1 LLPDDFDNEGEN
13 NVTELQGSH
22 TIYVPDDLDLNED
35 FQRALNIMNS
45 SARCVF
51 VTGRAGTGKS
61 TLLTY
66 FVKNTLK
73 KVVVLASTGVAA
85 LRVRGQTIHSFFG
98 FPPRIVT
105 DEDIKTMRNRELYEA
120 LDTVII
126 DEVSMVRADLMDGI
140 DRFLRINRNERR
152 SPFGGVQVIFFGDL
166 FQLPPVI
173 SGDSEGQYLGFRY
186 ASPYFFDAHV
196 FSQVNIEV
204 IDLKKVYR
212 QKNRRFITMLNMIR
226 EGRADN
232 ALIAKINERH
242 APPSQSETNLVTL
255 TTTND
260 RALTINNAKLSGLP
274 HSECNFYGIPEGEYL
289 QGQKEFPADLVLRLK
304 KDAQVLF
311 VKNDMKKRWVNGDIG
326 TVVTVDHNMI
336 EVGIIRNDRVTVY
349 PVEKETWEVIR
360 YRFDNE
366 TGNIV
371 ADVVGTFTQYPL
383 KLAWAITIHK
393 SQGAT
398 FDKVH
403 IDLGRGAF
411 AHGQAYVALSRCR
424 SLKGITLERPLR
436 LSDIRV
442 DGRIVHFFNNALNH

>member
-1 LLPDDFDNEGEN
+1 MNE
-13 NVTELQGSH
+13 QRSH
-22 TIYVPDDLDLNED
+22 SIHVPDDLDVNED

-45 SARCVF
+45 NARCIF
-51 VTGRAGTGKS
+51 ITGRAGTGKS

-66 FVKNTLK
+66 FVQKTLK
-73 KVVVLASTGVAA
+73 KVVILASTGVAA

-105 DEDIKTMRNRELYEA
+105 GDDIKAMRNRELYEA

-126 DEVSMVRADLMDGI
+126 DEVSMVRADLIDGI
-140 DRFLRINRNERR
+140 DQFLRINRNERR
-152 SPFGGVQVIFFGDL
+152 SPFGDVQMIFFGDL

-173 SGDSEGQYLGFRY
+173 SGDSEGQYLSFRY

-196 FSQVNIEV
+196 FSQVNMDVVE
-204 IDLKKVYR
+204 LKKVYR
-212 QKNRRFITMLNMIR
+212 QKNHRFITILNTIR
-226 EGRADN
+226 EGHADHT
-232 ALIAKINERH
+232 LLTKINERH
-242 APPSQSETNLVTL
+242 GPPSQSEPNLVTL

-260 RALTINNAKLSGLP
+260 RALTINNAKLAELP
-274 HSECNFYGIPEGEYL
+274 HNEFNFYGVQEGEYL

-326 TVVTVDHNMI
+326 TVVTVDYNMI
-336 EVGIIRNDRVTVY
+336 EVGITRNGRVMVY
-349 PVEKETWEVIR
+349 PVERETWEIIR
-360 YRFDNE
+360 YRFDPE
-366 TGNIV
+366 TTNIV
-371 ADVVGTFTQYPL
+371 AEVVGTFTQYPL

-393 SQGAT
+393 SQGGT
-398 FDKVH
+398 FSNVH
-403 IDLGRGAF
+403 IDLGRGTF

-424 SLKGITLERPLR
+424 SLKGMTLERPFR

-442 DGRIVHFFNNALNH
+442 DGRIAGFLNTTKER

>member
-1 LLPDDFDNEGEN
+1 MT
-13 NVTELQGSH
+13 VSQRSH
-22 TIYVPDDLDLNED
+22 TIHVPYDLDLNED
-35 FQRALNIMNS
+35 FQRALTVMNGN
-45 SARCVF
+45 ARCVF
-51 VTGRAGTGKS
+51 ITGRAGTGKS

-66 FVKNTLK
+66 FVQNILK
-73 KVVVLASTGVAA
+73 KVVVLASTGIAA

-105 DEDIKTMRNRELYEA
+105 GDDIRAMRNRELYEA

-140 DRFLRINRNERR
+140 DQFLRINRNERR

-173 SGDSEGQYLGFRY
+173 SGDDEGQYLSFRY

-196 FSQVNIEV
+196 FSQVKMEV
-204 IDLKKVYR
+204 IELGKVYR
-212 QKNRRFITMLNMIR
+212 QKNRRFITMLNTIR

-242 APPSQSETNLVTL
+242 GLPSQSEPNLVTL

-260 RALTINNAKLSGLP
+260 RALTINNAKLAELP
-274 HSECNFYGIPEGEYL
+274 HNEFNFYGVPEGKYL

-326 TVVTVDHNMI
+326 TVVTVDYNMI
-336 EVGIIRNDRVTVY
+336 EVGINRNNRVTVY

-360 YRFDNE
+360 YRFDYE
-366 TGNIV
+366 TGNII

-398 FDKVH
+398 FDRVH

-424 SLKGITLERPLR
+424 SLKGITLERLLR

-442 DGRIVHFFNNALNH
+442 DGRIVHFFKKTLL

>member
-1 LLPDDFDNEGEN
+1 MNE
-13 NVTELQGSH
+13 QRSH
-22 TIYVPDDLDLNED
+22 SIHVPDNLDVNED
-35 FQRALNIMNS
+35 FQRALDVMNS
-45 SARCVF
+45 NARCIF
-51 VTGRAGTGKS
+51 ITGRAGMGKS

-66 FVKNTLK
+66 FIQKTLK

-98 FPPRIVT
+98 FPPRIIT
-105 DEDIKTMRNRELYEA
+105 GEDIKAMRNRELYET

-140 DRFLRINRNERR
+140 DQFLRINRNERR
-152 SPFGGVQVIFFGDL
+152 SPFGGVQMIFFGDL

-173 SGDSEGQYLGFRY
+173 SGDSEGQYLSFRY

-196 FSQVNIEV
+196 FSQVNMDVVE
-204 IDLKKVYR
+204 LRKVSR
-212 QKNRRFITMLNMIR
+212 QKNRRFITMLNTIR
-226 EGRADN
+226 EGRADS
-232 ALIAKINERH
+232 ALIAKINEWH
-242 APPSQSETNLVTL
+242 GPPPPSASDLVTL

-260 RALTINNAKLSGLP
+260 RALTINNAKLAELP
-274 HSECNFYGIPEGEYL
+274 HNEFNFYGVPEGEYL

-326 TVVTVDHNMI
+326 TVVTVDYNMI
-336 EVGIIRNDRVTVY
+336 EVGINRNNRVTVY

-360 YRFDNE
+360 YRFDHE

-371 ADVVGTFTQYPL
+371 ADVVGKFTQYPL

-398 FDKVH
+398 FDRVH
-403 IDLGRGAF
+403 IDFGRGTF

-424 SLKGITLERPLR
+424 SFKGMTLERPFR

-442 DGRIVHFFNNALNH
+442 DGRIVHFFNNALNR